1 MQINL
6 IIQSFIHL
14 FKEMFI
20 VYFIGGSEVGKEINV
35 SVSLPWAVCGGEQKG
50 ERKMVFVF

>member
-20 VYFIGGSEVGKEINV
+20 VYFIGGSKVGKEINV

>member
-35 SVSLPWAVCGGEQKG
+35 SVKSSMGSMWWGT
-50 ERKMVFVF
+50 ER